1 MKVITTIL
9 FSVLLVLS
17 AVFAAAETNVPVV
30 VGNAEIDNTVLNTS
44 QNNVLDIERDQDF
57 TLKLELK
64 AIKDAKDVEI
74 RAFISG
80 YEFND
85 AKSISDRVGPFDF
98 DENVTYNKKLQLSL
112 PDDVDVDDYKLR
124 VVISD
129 RNGGEVV
136 YNYNLQISTKRHE
149 MQVEDI
155 VLNPGNS
162 VNAGQALLVTVR
174 LENLGQ
180 KDEDDVKVTASIPA
194 LGVSATD
201 FIDEVEGDEEEESEE
216 MFIRLPKCAEPGVY
230 DLNVDVW
237 FNDEHDKVSD
247 STKVTVVENEACKP
261 EPAPVVVVQQSNQ
274 TSTAAEASSGGK
286 LRSALEVILLVL
298 VALLVIV
305 GLLIGFSRMRGEE

>member
-162 VNAGQALLVTVR
+162 VNAGQALLVSVR